1 MGFSG
6 SRTNASGDR
15 SVEQAAGV
23 DLGDDHLAAG
33 FLNLLLGGSRK
44 LRSGHLEGTPDLSV
58 TKDLY
63 YRLPGSKKAVL
74 GEHRGGHIL
83 DSGGKSVEITDIDDR
98 DFDAVVEVIKTP
110 MRQLTI
116 EGHLTTL
123 ETRANAPAGAGRLA
137 FTSPAGCLASAAAFA
152 ATDTLLAV
160 HCTRYVFEFVEF
172 HMFPFWGADSYKCE
186 AADDSNYFKKG

>member
-1 MGFSG
+1 VEFSG
-6 SRTNASGDR
+6 SRTNASRGR

-23 DLGDDHLAAG
+23 DLGDDRLAAG

-44 LRSGHLEGTPDLSV
+44 LRGGHLEGTPDLSV

-83 DSGGKSVEITDIDDR
+83 DSGGKSVEITNIDDR

-110 MRQLTI
+110 MRQFTI

-123 ETRANAPAGAGRLA
+123 ETRAYASTGSSSLTFSTTARGLAPTA
-137 FTSPAGCLASAAAFA
+137 TFA
-152 ATDTLLAV
+152 ATDPLLAV
-160 HCTRYVFEFVEF
+160 DRAWYVF
-172 HMFPFWGADSYKCE
+172 
-186 AADDSNYFKKG
+186 